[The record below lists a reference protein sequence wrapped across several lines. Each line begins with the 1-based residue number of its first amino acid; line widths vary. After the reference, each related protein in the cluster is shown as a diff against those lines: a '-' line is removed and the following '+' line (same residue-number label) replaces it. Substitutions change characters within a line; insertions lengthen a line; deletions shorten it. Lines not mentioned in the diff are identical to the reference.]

1 MRTLGFLASRA
12 ACLLLCLMWGLSNLG
27 AQAPNPGISSSASDI
42 VRSYT
47 IAQVRVEGLR
57 HTDQD
62 LLMMIAGLRQ
72 GQRFTLMGEE
82 GAKAVRNL
90 WKQGLFGDV
99 QIRVDSIV
107 DDRIFLCLVL
117 EEKPRLSKVVFN
129 RKVSKAKA
137 EEMTESLKTFKGK
150 ILTDEVKGNIRR
162 VVRKYYTDKGYLEV
176 QVTMKAVPDTNQINA
191 STLMVTVEPGVK
203 VRVAQLDLSG
213 NSALDHRDLSGI
225 LKTARPRVRWNPFR
239 NGKWDPEKFEE
250 QKAKLVRRYQRMGYR
265 DARILKDSVY
275 SMGNGQMGIKV
286 ELYEGRPYYIRRLE
300 IEGNSVHSDSLLLGL
315 LGVKDGDL
323 YNKELI
329 ESKLQMDPSGRD
341 ISSLYMD
348 DGYLFFQVSSHE
360 NRVEGDSVD
369 LIVRVVE
376 GAQATVRRVTV
387 KGNDKT
393 SDHVIIR
400 ELRTRPGQKF
410 SRSDVMRTTREL
422 SQLGYFDPEQLGVV
436 PTPNPQ
442 DGTVDIEYK
451 VAERSNDQ
459 VELSGG
465 WGAGQVV
472 GSLGLVLNN
481 FSTRKM
487 FNPKAWTPVPGGD
500 GQRVSIR
507 AQSNGRFFSS
517 YNLSFTE
524 PWLGGK
530 KPNSFTVSGYV
541 SIQVPNGLPRTNS
554 LRQSITIKGTSVSFG
569 QRLKKPDDFFTV
581 VHSLNFQQFVLV
593 NNQNTAFLPDGVSN
607 NFFIKETLSRNSV
620 DQPIFPRSGTN
631 LSLVAQIAPP
641 YSLLGRTIKPNATA
655 QERYK
660 WVEYHKWRFDFQQY
674 TKLVGNLVLMSR
686 VQYGWLGN
694 YSSITGEVPF
704 GRFYVGGDGI
714 MGFALDDRE
723 LIGLRG
729 YQNNSLTP
737 RDAQT
742 SQLLGATAF
751 QKYTMEFRYPLSL
764 NPSATI
770 YATTFLEA
778 GNSFRR
784 AREFDPF
791 LNYRSAGVGVR
802 VFLPMFGLLGVDWGY
817 GFDPV
822 PGAGEVHK
830 GNVHISIGQSF

>member
-1 MRTLGFLASRA
+1 MMRTLFMAGLR
-12 ACLLLCLMWGLSNLG
+12 ACLLGCFACLPWITEAQVPGSG
-27 AQAPNPGISSSASDI
+27 AAGEV
-42 VRSYT
+42 VRSYR
-47 IAQVRVEGLR
+47 IAKVRVEGLR

-62 LLMMIAGLRQ
+62 LLMMIAGLRE
-72 GQRFTLMGEE
+72 GQRFTLLGEE

-90 WKQGLFGDV
+90 WKQGLFGNV
-99 QIRVDSIV
+99 QIRVDSVVEEQIY
-107 DDRIFLCLVL
+107 LCLVL

-137 EEMTESLKTFKGK
+137 EEMTESLKSFKGK
-150 ILTDEVKGNIRR
+150 ILTDEVKGNISR

-176 QVTMKAVPDTNQINA
+176 KVVLNTIPDTNQINA
-191 STLMVTVEPGVK
+191 STLNVSVEPGAK
-203 VRVAQLDLSG
+203 VRVASLQLTG
-213 NSALDHRDLSGI
+213 NTALDAKNVMRI
-225 LKTARPRVRWNPFR
+225 LKTARPRVRWNPLR

-250 QKAKLVRRYQRMGYR
+250 QKTKLIRRYQRMGYR
-265 DARILKDSVY
+265 DARILRDSVF
-275 SMGNGQMGIKV
+275 SIGDGQMGVLV
-286 ELYEGRPYYIRRLE
+286 ELFEGKPYFVRRLE
-300 IEGNSVHSDSLLLGL
+300 IEGNSVYSDSLLLGL
-315 LGVKDGDL
+315 LGMKQGDL

-360 NRVEGDSVD
+360 SQVEGDSID
-369 LIVRVVE
+369 LVVRVVE

-451 VAERSNDQ
+451 VTERSNDQ

-500 GQRVSIR
+500 GQRVSVR

-541 SIQVPNGLPRTNS
+541 SIQVPNGLPRSNP

-581 VHSLNFQQFVLV
+581 VHSVNFQQFVLV

-607 NFFIKETLSRNSV
+607 NFFFKETLSRNSV
-620 DQPIFPRSGTN
+620 DQPIFPRSGAN

-641 YSLLGRTIKPNATA
+641 YSLLGRKLRPDATA

-686 VQYGWLGN
+686 IQYGWLGN
-694 YSSITGEVPF
+694 YTQETGEVPF

-737 RDAQT
+737 RDPQT

-751 QKYTMEFRYPLSL
+751 QKYTMELRYPLSL

-778 GNSFRR
+778 GNSFRKV
-784 AREFDPF
+784 REFDPF

-817 GFDPV
+817 GMDPV

>member
-1 MRTLGFLASRA
+1 MMRFLFLAGLR
-12 ACLLLCLMWGLSNLG
+12 ACLLGCFACLPWITEAQVPGSG
-27 AQAPNPGISSSASDI
+27 AAGEV
-42 VRSYT
+42 VRSYR
-47 IAQVRVEGLR
+47 IAKVRVEGLR

-62 LLMMIAGLRQ
+62 LLMMIAGLRE
-72 GQRFTLMGEE
+72 GQRFTLLGEE

-90 WKQGLFGDV
+90 WKQGLFGNV
-99 QIRVDSIV
+99 QIRVDSVVEEQIY
-107 DDRIFLCLVL
+107 LCLVL

-137 EEMTESLKTFKGK
+137 EEMTESLKSFKGK
-150 ILTDEVKGNIRR
+150 ILTDEVKGNISR

-176 QVTMKAVPDTNQINA
+176 KVVLNTIPDTNQINA
-191 STLMVTVEPGVK
+191 STLNVSVEPGAK
-203 VRVAQLDLSG
+203 VRVASLQLTG
-213 NSALDHRDLSGI
+213 NAALDAKNVMRI
-225 LKTARPRVRWNPFR
+225 LKTARPRVRWNPLR

-250 QKAKLVRRYQRMGYR
+250 QKTKLIRRYQRLGYR
-265 DARILKDSVY
+265 DARILRDSVF
-275 SMGNGQMGIKV
+275 SIGDGQMGV
-286 ELYEGRPYYIRRLE
+286 LVDLFEGKPYFVRRLE
-300 IEGNSVHSDSLLLGL
+300 IEGNSVYSDSLLLGL
-315 LGVKDGDL
+315 LGVKQGDL

-360 NRVEGDSVD
+360 SRVEGDSID
-369 LIVRVVE
+369 LVVRVVE

-451 VAERSNDQ
+451 VTERSNDQ

-487 FNPKAWTPVPGGD
+487 LNPKAWTPVPGGD
-500 GQRVSIR
+500 GQRVSVR

-530 KPNSFTVSGYV
+530 KPNSFTVSAYV
-541 SIQVPNGLPRTNS
+541 SIQVPNGLPRSNP

-581 VHSLNFQQFVLV
+581 VHSVNFQQFVLV

-607 NFFIKETLSRNSV
+607 NFFFKETLSRNSV
-620 DQPIFPRSGTN
+620 DQPIFPRSGAN

-641 YSLLGRTIKPNATA
+641 YSLLGRKLRPDATA

-686 VQYGWLGN
+686 IQYGWLGN
-694 YSSITGEVPF
+694 YTQETGEVPF

-737 RDAQT
+737 RDPQT

-751 QKYTMEFRYPLSL
+751 QKYTMELRYPLSL

-778 GNSFRR
+778 GNSFRKVR
-784 AREFDPF
+784 QFDPF

-817 GFDPV
+817 GMDPV

>member
-1 MRTLGFLASRA
+1 MMRFLFLAGLR
-12 ACLLLCLMWGLSNLG
+12 ACLLGCFACLPWITEAQVPGSG
-27 AQAPNPGISSSASDI
+27 AAGEV
-42 VRSYT
+42 VRSYR
-47 IAQVRVEGLR
+47 IAKVRVEGLR

-62 LLMMIAGLRQ
+62 LLMMIAGLRE
-72 GQRFTLMGEE
+72 GQRFTLLGEE

-90 WKQGLFGDV
+90 WKQGLFGNV
-99 QIRVDSIV
+99 QIRVDSVVEEQIY
-107 DDRIFLCLVL
+107 LCLVL

-150 ILTDEVKGNIRR
+150 ILTDEVKGNISR
-162 VVRKYYTDKGYLEV
+162 VVRKYYIDKGYREV
-176 QVTMKAVPDTNQINA
+176 KVVLNTVPDTNQINA
-191 STLMVTVEPGVK
+191 STLNVSVEPGAK
-203 VRVAQLDLSG
+203 VRVASLQLTG
-213 NSALDHRDLSGI
+213 NSAIDAKNVMRI
-225 LKTARPRVRWNPFR
+225 LKTARPRVRWNPLR

-250 QKAKLVRRYQRMGYR
+250 QKAKLIRRYQRMGYR
-265 DARILKDSVY
+265 DARILRDSVF
-275 SMGNGQMGIKV
+275 SIGNGQMGV
-286 ELYEGRPYYIRRLE
+286 LVDLFEGKPYFVRRLE
-300 IEGNSVHSDSLLLGL
+300 IEGNSVHSDSVLLGL
-315 LGVKDGDL
+315 LGMKPGDL

-348 DGYLFFQVSSHE
+348 DGYLFFQVTSHE
-360 NRVEGDSVD
+360 SRVEGDSID
-369 LIVRVVE
+369 LMVRVVE

-451 VAERSNDQ
+451 VTERSNDQ

-500 GQRVSIR
+500 GQRVSVR

-530 KPNSFTVSGYV
+530 KPNSFTVSAYV
-541 SIQVPNGLPRTNS
+541 SIQVPNGLPRSNP

-607 NFFIKETLSRNSV
+607 NFFFKETLSRNSV
-620 DQPIFPRSGTN
+620 DQPIFPRSGAN

-641 YSLLGRTIKPNATA
+641 YSLLGRKLRPDATA

-686 VQYGWLGN
+686 IQYGWLGN
-694 YSSITGEVPF
+694 YTQETGEVPF

-737 RDAQT
+737 RDPQT

-751 QKYTMEFRYPLSL
+751 QKYTMELRYPLSL

-778 GNSFRR
+778 GNSFRKVR
-784 AREFDPF
+784 QFDPF

-817 GFDPV
+817 GMDPV

>member
-1 MRTLGFLASRA
+1 
-12 ACLLLCLMWGLSNLG
+12 
-27 AQAPNPGISSSASDI
+27 
-42 VRSYT
+42 
-47 IAQVRVEGLR
+47 
-57 HTDQD
+57 
-62 LLMMIAGLRQ
+62 
-72 GQRFTLMGEE
+72 
-82 GAKAVRNL
+82 
-90 WKQGLFGDV
+90 
-99 QIRVDSIV
+99 
-107 DDRIFLCLVL
+107 
-117 EEKPRLSKVVFN
+117 
-129 RKVSKAKA
+129 
-137 EEMTESLKTFKGK
+137 
-150 ILTDEVKGNIRR
+150 
-162 VVRKYYTDKGYLEV
+162 
-176 QVTMKAVPDTNQINA
+176 
-191 STLMVTVEPGVK
+191 
-203 VRVAQLDLSG
+203 
-213 NSALDHRDLSGI
+213 
-225 LKTARPRVRWNPFR
+225 
-239 NGKWDPEKFEE
+239 
-250 QKAKLVRRYQRMGYR
+250 
-265 DARILKDSVY
+265 
-275 SMGNGQMGIKV
+275 
-286 ELYEGRPYYIRRLE
+286 
-300 IEGNSVHSDSLLLGL
+300 
-315 LGVKDGDL
+315 
-323 YNKELI
+323 
-329 ESKLQMDPSGRD
+329 
-341 ISSLYMD
+341 MD

-360 NRVEGDSVD
+360 SRVEGDSID
-369 LIVRVVE
+369 LMVRVVE

-451 VAERSNDQ
+451 VTERSNDQ

-500 GQRVSIR
+500 GQRVSVR

-541 SIQVPNGLPRTNS
+541 SIQVPNGLPRSNP

-581 VHSLNFQQFVLV
+581 VHSVNFQQFVLV

-607 NFFIKETLSRNSV
+607 NFFFKETLSRNSV
-620 DQPIFPRSGTN
+620 DQPIFPRSGAN

-641 YSLLGRTIKPNATA
+641 YSLLGRKLRPDATA

-686 VQYGWLGN
+686 IQYGWLGN
-694 YSSITGEVPF
+694 YTQETGEVPF

-737 RDAQT
+737 RDPQT

-751 QKYTMEFRYPLSL
+751 QKYTMELRYPLSL

-778 GNSFRR
+778 GNSFRKVR
-784 AREFDPF
+784 QFDPF

-817 GFDPV
+817 GMDPV

>member
-1 MRTLGFLASRA
+1 MMRFLFLAGLR
-12 ACLLLCLMWGLSNLG
+12 ACLLGCFACLPWITEAQVPGSG
-27 AQAPNPGISSSASDI
+27 AAGEV
-42 VRSYT
+42 VRSYR
-47 IAQVRVEGLR
+47 IAKVRVEGLR

-62 LLMMIAGLRQ
+62 LLMMIAGLRE
-72 GQRFTLMGEE
+72 GQRFTLLGEE

-90 WKQGLFGDV
+90 WKQGLFGNV
-99 QIRVDSIV
+99 QIRVDSVVEEQIY
-107 DDRIFLCLVL
+107 LCLVL

-137 EEMTESLKTFKGK
+137 EEMTESLKSFKGK
-150 ILTDEVKGNIRR
+150 ILTDEVKGNISR

-176 QVTMKAVPDTNQINA
+176 KVVLNTIPDTNQINA
-191 STLMVTVEPGVK
+191 STLNVSVEPGAK
-203 VRVAQLDLSG
+203 VRVASLQLTG
-213 NSALDHRDLSGI
+213 NTALDAKNVMRI
-225 LKTARPRVRWNPFR
+225 LKTARPRVRWNPLR

-250 QKAKLVRRYQRMGYR
+250 QKTKLIRRYQRMGYR
-265 DARILKDSVY
+265 DARILRDSVF
-275 SMGNGQMGIKV
+275 SIGDGQMGVLV
-286 ELYEGRPYYIRRLE
+286 ELFEGKPYFVRRLE

-315 LGVKDGDL
+315 LGMKPGDL

-360 NRVEGDSVD
+360 SRVEGDSID
-369 LIVRVVE
+369 LMVRVVE

-451 VAERSNDQ
+451 VTERSNDQ

-500 GQRVSIR
+500 GQRVSVR

-541 SIQVPNGLPRTNS
+541 SIQVPNGLPRSNP

-581 VHSLNFQQFVLV
+581 VHSVNFQQFVLV

-607 NFFIKETLSRNSV
+607 NFFFKETLSRNSV
-620 DQPIFPRSGTN
+620 DQPIFPRSGAN

-641 YSLLGRTIKPNATA
+641 YSLLGRKLRPDATA

-686 VQYGWLGN
+686 IQYGWLGN
-694 YSSITGEVPF
+694 YTQETGEVPF

-737 RDAQT
+737 RDPQT

-751 QKYTMEFRYPLSL
+751 QKYTMELRYPLSL

-778 GNSFRR
+778 GNSFRKVR
-784 AREFDPF
+784 QFDPF

-817 GFDPV
+817 GMDPV

>member
-1 MRTLGFLASRA
+1 MMRTLFMAGLWAGLLGCFASLPWISQAQVPGSA
-12 ACLLLCLMWGLSNLG
+12 A
-27 AQAPNPGISSSASDI
+27 SAGEV
-42 VRSYT
+42 VRSYR
-47 IAQVRVEGLR
+47 IAKVRVEGLR

-62 LLMMIAGLRQ
+62 LLMMIAGLRE
-72 GQRFTLMGEE
+72 GQRFTLLGEE

-90 WKQGLFGDV
+90 WKQGLFGNV
-99 QIRVDSIV
+99 QIRVDSVVEEQIY
-107 DDRIFLCLVL
+107 LCLVL

-150 ILTDEVKGNIRR
+150 ILTDEVKGNISR
-162 VVRKYYTDKGYLEV
+162 VVRKYYIDKGYREV
-176 QVTMKAVPDTNQINA
+176 KVVLNTVPDTNQINA
-191 STLMVTVEPGVK
+191 STLNVSVEPGAK
-203 VRVAQLDLSG
+203 VRVASLQLTG
-213 NSALDHRDLSGI
+213 NSAIDAKNVMRI
-225 LKTARPRVRWNPFR
+225 LKTARPRVRWNPLR

-250 QKAKLVRRYQRMGYR
+250 QKAKLIRRYQRMGYR
-265 DARILKDSVY
+265 DARILRDSVF
-275 SMGNGQMGIKV
+275 SIGNGQMGV
-286 ELYEGRPYYIRRLE
+286 LVDLFEGKPYFVRRLE

-315 LGVKDGDL
+315 LGMKPGDL

-348 DGYLFFQVSSHE
+348 DGYLFFQVTSHE
-360 NRVEGDSVD
+360 SRVEGDSID
-369 LIVRVVE
+369 LMVRVVE

-451 VAERSNDQ
+451 VTERSNDQ

-500 GQRVSIR
+500 GQRVSVR

-541 SIQVPNGLPRTNS
+541 SIQVPNGLPRTNP

-581 VHSLNFQQFVLV
+581 VHSVNFQQFVLV

-607 NFFIKETLSRNSV
+607 NFFFKETLSRNSV
-620 DQPIFPRSGTN
+620 DQPIFPRSGAN
-631 LSLVAQIAPP
+631 LSVVAQIAPP
-641 YSLLGRTIKPNATA
+641 YSLLGRKLRPDATA

-686 VQYGWLGN
+686 IQYGWLGN
-694 YSSITGEVPF
+694 YTQETGEVPF

-737 RDAQT
+737 RDPQT

-751 QKYTMEFRYPLSL
+751 QKYTMELRYPLSL

-778 GNSFRR
+778 GNSFRKVR
-784 AREFDPF
+784 QFDPF

-817 GFDPV
+817 GMDPV

>member
-1 MRTLGFLASRA
+1 
-12 ACLLLCLMWGLSNLG
+12 
-27 AQAPNPGISSSASDI
+27 
-42 VRSYT
+42 
-47 IAQVRVEGLR
+47 
-57 HTDQD
+57 
-62 LLMMIAGLRQ
+62 MMIAGLRE
-72 GQRFTLMGEE
+72 GQRFTLLGEE

-90 WKQGLFGDV
+90 WKQGLFGNV
-99 QIRVDSIV
+99 QIRVDSVVEEQIY
-107 DDRIFLCLVL
+107 LCLVL

-137 EEMTESLKTFKGK
+137 EEMTESLKSFKGK
-150 ILTDEVKGNIRR
+150 ILTDEVKGNISR

-176 QVTMKAVPDTNQINA
+176 KVVLNTIPDTNQINA
-191 STLMVTVEPGVK
+191 STLNVSVEPGAK
-203 VRVAQLDLSG
+203 VRVASLQLTG
-213 NSALDHRDLSGI
+213 NAALDAKNVMRI
-225 LKTARPRVRWNPFR
+225 LKTARPRVRWNPLR

-250 QKAKLVRRYQRMGYR
+250 QKTKLIRRYQRLGYR
-265 DARILKDSVY
+265 DARILRDSVF
-275 SMGNGQMGIKV
+275 SIGDGQMGV
-286 ELYEGRPYYIRRLE
+286 LVDLFEGKPYFVRRLE
-300 IEGNSVHSDSLLLGL
+300 IEGNSVYSDSLLLGL
-315 LGVKDGDL
+315 LGVKQGDL

-360 NRVEGDSVD
+360 SRVEGDSID
-369 LIVRVVE
+369 LVVRVVE

-451 VAERSNDQ
+451 VTERSNDQ

-487 FNPKAWTPVPGGD
+487 LNPKAWTPVPGGD
-500 GQRVSIR
+500 GQRVSVR

-530 KPNSFTVSGYV
+530 KPNSFTVSAYV
-541 SIQVPNGLPRTNS
+541 SIQVPNGLPRSNP

-607 NFFIKETLSRNSV
+607 NFFFKETLSRNSV
-620 DQPIFPRSGTN
+620 DQPIFPRSGAN

-641 YSLLGRTIKPNATA
+641 YSLLGRKLRPDATA

-686 VQYGWLGN
+686 IQYGWLGN
-694 YSSITGEVPF
+694 YTQETGEVPF

-737 RDAQT
+737 RDPQT

-751 QKYTMEFRYPLSL
+751 QKYTMELRYPLSL

-778 GNSFRR
+778 GNSFRKVR
-784 AREFDPF
+784 QFDPF

-817 GFDPV
+817 GMDPV

>member
-1 MRTLGFLASRA
+1 
-12 ACLLLCLMWGLSNLG
+12 
-27 AQAPNPGISSSASDI
+27 
-42 VRSYT
+42 
-47 IAQVRVEGLR
+47 
-57 HTDQD
+57 
-62 LLMMIAGLRQ
+62 MMIAGLRE
-72 GQRFTLMGEE
+72 GQRFTLLGEE

-90 WKQGLFGDV
+90 WKQGLFGNV
-99 QIRVDSIV
+99 QIRVDSVVEEQIY
-107 DDRIFLCLVL
+107 LCLVL

-137 EEMTESLKTFKGK
+137 EEMTESLKSFKGK
-150 ILTDEVKGNIRR
+150 ILTDEVKGNISR

-176 QVTMKAVPDTNQINA
+176 KVVLNTIPDTNQINA
-191 STLMVTVEPGVK
+191 STLNVSVEPGAK
-203 VRVAQLDLSG
+203 VRVASLQLTG
-213 NSALDHRDLSGI
+213 NTALDAKNVMRI
-225 LKTARPRVRWNPFR
+225 LKTARPRVRWNPLR

-250 QKAKLVRRYQRMGYR
+250 QKTKLIRRYQRMGYR
-265 DARILKDSVY
+265 DARILRDSVF
-275 SMGNGQMGIKV
+275 SIGDGQMGVLV
-286 ELYEGRPYYIRRLE
+286 ELFEGKPYFVRRLE
-300 IEGNSVHSDSLLLGL
+300 IEGNSVYSDSLLLGL
-315 LGVKDGDL
+315 LGMKPGDL

-360 NRVEGDSVD
+360 SRVEGDSID
-369 LIVRVVE
+369 LMVRVVE

-451 VAERSNDQ
+451 VTERSNDQ

-500 GQRVSIR
+500 GQRVSVR

-541 SIQVPNGLPRTNS
+541 SIQVPNGLPRSNP

-581 VHSLNFQQFVLV
+581 VHSVNFQQFVLV

-607 NFFIKETLSRNSV
+607 NFFFKETLSRNSV
-620 DQPIFPRSGTN
+620 DQPIFPRSGAN

-641 YSLLGRTIKPNATA
+641 YSLLGRKLRPDATA

-686 VQYGWLGN
+686 IQYGWLGN
-694 YSSITGEVPF
+694 YTQETGEVPF

-737 RDAQT
+737 RDPQT

-751 QKYTMEFRYPLSL
+751 QKYTMELRYPLSL

-778 GNSFRR
+778 GNSFRKVR
-784 AREFDPF
+784 QFDPF

-817 GFDPV
+817 GMDPV

>member
-1 MRTLGFLASRA
+1 MMRFLFLAGQR
-12 ACLLLCLMWGLSNLG
+12 ACLLGCFACLPWITEAQVPGSG
-27 AQAPNPGISSSASDI
+27 AAGEV
-42 VRSYT
+42 VRSYR
-47 IAQVRVEGLR
+47 IAKVRVEGLR

-62 LLMMIAGLRQ
+62 LLMMIAGLRE
-72 GQRFTLMGEE
+72 GQRFTLLGEE

-90 WKQGLFGDV
+90 WKQGLFGNV
-99 QIRVDSIV
+99 QIRVDSVVEEQIY
-107 DDRIFLCLVL
+107 LCLVL

-137 EEMTESLKTFKGK
+137 EEMTESLKSFKGK
-150 ILTDEVKGNIRR
+150 ILTDEVKGNISR

-176 QVTMKAVPDTNQINA
+176 KVVLNTIPDTNQINA
-191 STLMVTVEPGVK
+191 STLNVSVEPGAK
-203 VRVAQLDLSG
+203 VRVASLQLTG
-213 NSALDHRDLSGI
+213 NTALDAKNVMRI
-225 LKTARPRVRWNPFR
+225 LKTARPRVRWNPLR

-250 QKAKLVRRYQRMGYR
+250 QKTKLIRRYQRMGYR
-265 DARILKDSVY
+265 DARILRDSVF
-275 SMGNGQMGIKV
+275 SIGDGQMGVLV
-286 ELYEGRPYYIRRLE
+286 ELFEGKPYFVRRLE

-315 LGVKDGDL
+315 LGMKPGDL

-360 NRVEGDSVD
+360 SRVEGDSID
-369 LIVRVVE
+369 LVVRVVE

-451 VAERSNDQ
+451 VTERSNDQ

-500 GQRVSIR
+500 GQRVSVR

-541 SIQVPNGLPRTNS
+541 SIQVPNGLPRSNP

-581 VHSLNFQQFVLV
+581 VHSVNFQQFVLV

-607 NFFIKETLSRNSV
+607 NFFFKETLSRNSV
-620 DQPIFPRSGTN
+620 DQPIFPRSGAN

-641 YSLLGRTIKPNATA
+641 YSLLGRKLRPDATA

-686 VQYGWLGN
+686 IQYGWLGN
-694 YSSITGEVPF
+694 YTQETGEVPF

-737 RDAQT
+737 RDPQ
-742 SQLLGATAF
+742 SNQLLGATAF
-751 QKYTMEFRYPLSL
+751 QKYTMELRYPLSL

-778 GNSFRR
+778 GNSFRKVR
-784 AREFDPF
+784 QFDPF

-817 GFDPV
+817 GMDPV